1 MAKITSIMRE
11 TEKAVL
17 AYFIDENENI
27 SNRTHWFPRSALGI
41 DGEIADWLFRKV
53 STEDLIEEENDRFGR
68 TISPQIVSKLNSYS
82 RKLTNLGFRESKKKK
97 WLFYMFLN
105 LDHPSGDD
113 LTVFVDFRGS
123 EVMPIYELTCALVY
137 VSDLGEFRIEAT
149 ENDTAFIID
158 AVTFAVSAILL
169 RRLVIP
175 QTIDEDMKGPL
186 FSTTIS
192 NIKKGWSRIVSEK
205 RLLRIVF
212 AKSSWNI
219 AGGGLAGVFL
229 VVAGSDLDGFGMALG
244 FGIFFFARG
253 IGTGIGPILARKYLV
268 NQDRWPVLVGLLV
281 SVSGFF
287 YFLVGWTLDQSLYLT
302 VVLVILAHAASG
314 ANWVLS
320 TILTQHWT

>member
-97 WLFYMFLN
+97 WLFYMYLN

-158 AVTFAVSAILL
+158 KGLLTWTKWNGFGASPSDTQSYISSFIREYLSFHNIPTRETFDQFSVKREKYEEFHDTDADKLERKVRDASEYFEEYSNAIKRFSKKEQWEKCRICSKIGIPSGYWASAIKGWEEEGV
-169 RRLVIP
+169 RLELHHVSYIPEIVIP
-175 QTIDEDMKGPL
+175 VCKSCHSEIHY
-186 FSTTIS
+186 
-192 NIKKGWSRIVSEK
+192 SEK
-205 RLLRIVF
+205 
-212 AKSSWNI
+212 
-219 AGGGLAGVFL
+219 FL
-229 VVAGSDLDGFGMALG
+229 HLKPEMKREEWLEITS
-244 FGIFFFARG
+244 RE
-253 IGTGIGPILARKYLV
+253 
-268 NQDRWPVLVGLLV
+268 Q
-281 SVSGFF
+281 
-287 YFLVGWTLDQSLYLT
+287 
-302 VVLVILAHAASG
+302 
-314 ANWVLS
+314 
-320 TILTQHWT
+320 